1 MDGMRIFLD
10 ANILVSGIV
19 FKGNEHDLL
28 LKSNKVNFI
37 TSEDAIDE
45 TMRTIEK
52 KLPEYTTLVV
62 AFLNIIKLTIVK
74 RKEYIKELHK
84 YDLVRDKKDRH
95 ILAAATISK
104 SDYIVT
110 GDKDLI
116 IINKYKN
123 IEILKTQKM
132 LSLI

>member
-1 MDGMRIFLD
+1 MDGMRLFLD

-62 AFLNIIKLTIVK
+62 AFLNIIDLTIVK

-84 YDLVRDKKDRH
+84 YDLVRDKNDRH
-95 ILAAATISK
+95 ILAAATVSK

-116 IINKYKN
+116 VLKKYKN
-123 IEILKTQKM
+123 IDILKTQKM